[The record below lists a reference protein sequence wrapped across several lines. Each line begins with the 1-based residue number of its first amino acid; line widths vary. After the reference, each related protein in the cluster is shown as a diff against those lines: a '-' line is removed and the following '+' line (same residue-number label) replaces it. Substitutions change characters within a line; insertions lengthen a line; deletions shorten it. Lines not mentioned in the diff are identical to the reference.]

1 MRSGRRLAGRSREV
15 GAGVRRTFIV
25 GLTGLL
31 VVASACGSDGAVS
44 SADPPTPPAP
54 STTITAKSDETV
66 ARPSAPVDDFSCPSD
81 AVAAGATA
89 DGPANDSRLQI
100 VTTVAPI
107 TSIVANIA
115 GDRAD
120 VRGVIP
126 EGTNS
131 HTYEPKP
138 SVAKQMSTAD
148 IVFVNGLKLEDPTK
162 EIAETNL
169 PNTGEI
175 IELGTLTI
183 RPDQYIYDFSF
194 PKDGGKPNPHLWTN
208 PPMAK
213 CYASIALSA
222 MTKADPANAAYYEDN
237 FTKYSAKVDDLDRLM
252 TAATVTVPEANRELL
267 TYHDAYAYFAVHYGW
282 RVIGA
287 IQVSDFEEPTPKEVA
302 ALIDQIKEEKVPAI
316 FGSEVFPSPVLAQIA
331 DETGT
336 TYVDRLRD
344 DDLPGAPEE
353 AEHSYLGLMKFD
365 FVTMV
370 SSLGGDATALQ
381 TFDPSDVAPDT
392 AEYPQ

>member
-1 MRSGRRLAGRSREV
+1 MSNGRRLRIAAV
-15 GAGVRRTFIV
+15 GCAIGVF
-25 GLTGLL
+25 
-31 VVASACGSDGAVS
+31 ASACGSDS
-44 SADPPTPPAP
+44 SSKGDT
-54 STTITAKSDETV
+54 SV
-66 ARPSAPVDDFSCPSD
+66 AQDKAANFACPFEASS
-81 AVAAGATA
+81 VGSIA
-89 DGPANDSRLQI
+89 DGPLDGERLQI

-120 VRGVIP
+120 VYGVIP

-138 SVAKQMSTAD
+138 SVAELISNAD

-162 EIAETNL
+162 EIAESNL
-169 PNTGEI
+169 PDSSEVV
-175 IELGTLTI
+175 ELGTLTI
-183 RPDQYIYDFSF
+183 TPDEYIYDFSF

-213 CYASIALSA
+213 CYATIVASVLA
-222 MTKADPANAAYYEDN
+222 KADPANAAYYLEN
-237 FTKYSAKVDDLDRLM
+237 HTKYSAKVDELDRLM
-252 TAATVTVPEANRELL
+252 IEATATVPSENRELL

-287 IQVSDFEEPTPKEVA
+287 IQVSSFEDPTPKDVT
-302 ALIDQIKEEKVPAI
+302 ALIEQIKKEKVPAI
-316 FGSEVFPSPVLAQIA
+316 FGSEVFPSPILAQIA

-336 TYVDRLRD
+336 TYVDKLRD
-344 DDLPGAPEE
+344 DDLPGAPGE

-365 FVTMV
+365 FATMV
-370 SSLGGDATALQ
+370 SSLGGDASKLQ
-381 TFDPSDVAPDT
+381 AFDASDVVTDAAD
-392 AEYPQ
+392 YPQ